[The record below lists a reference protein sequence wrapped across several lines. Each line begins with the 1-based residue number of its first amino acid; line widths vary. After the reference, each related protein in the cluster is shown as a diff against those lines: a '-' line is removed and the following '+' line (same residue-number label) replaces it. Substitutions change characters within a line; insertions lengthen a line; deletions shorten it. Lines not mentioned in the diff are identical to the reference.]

1 MCTCF
6 NLNSNLFLRK
16 KRRKDLVE
24 SKLLFASLT
33 WMVTGTLG
41 EKMERWDRVLDM
53 FMKNMS
59 CTKQTLR
66 IASLIEAK
74 LSPFWL

>member
-16 KRRKDLVE
+16 KRKKDLVE

-33 WMVTGTLG
+33 WMVMGTSG
-41 EKMERWDRVLDM
+41 EKMGLSFKDICEKYVLH
-53 FMKNMS
+53 N
-59 CTKQTLR
+59 
-66 IASLIEAK
+66 K
-74 LSPFWL
+74 LCE